1 MKPSE
6 DAVTEVAFGP
16 ALYKVGPFYCLHKH
30 ICRPMAYSTIFFKP
44 LKGTPAHMAV
54 DSWP

>member
-1 MKPSE
+1 LKPSE